1 MAIPNRNADPGHVV
15 DAGRTFFV
23 TTKTYMGRHLLQ
35 SERSAALLVEVLR
48 SCIRARRFQLHDFV
62 IMPNHLH
69 LLITPS
75 SDVTIEKAM
84 QFIKGGFSFRL
95 RRETGYAGEVWQRGF
110 SDHRVRD
117 LGSFDNH
124 RRYIAANPVRAG
136 LATSPGQYPWCFAT
150 LAREKDAHAPQS

>member
-1 MAIPNRNADPGHVV
+1 MAIPNRNADPGHIV

-23 TTKTYMGRHLLQ
+23 TTKTHMGRHLLQ
-35 SERSAALLVEVLR
+35 SDRSAALLVEVLR

-84 QFIKGGFSFRL
+84 QLIKGGFSFRL
-95 RRETGYAGEVWQRGF
+95 RRETDYAGEVWQRGF

-117 LGSFDNH
+117 LDSLDNH

-136 LATSPGQYPWCFAT
+136 LATLPGQYPWCFAT

>member
-1 MAIPNRNADPGHVV
+1 
-15 DAGRTFFV
+15 
-23 TTKTYMGRHLLQ
+23 MGRHLLQ
-35 SERSAALLVEVLR
+35 SDRNAALLVEVLR

-95 RRETGYAGEVWQRGF
+95 RRETGYAGEVWQRWF
-110 SDHRVRD
+110 LRSQSAR
-117 LGSFDNH
+117 
-124 RRYIAANPVRAG
+124 
-136 LATSPGQYPWCFAT
+136 PWQ
-150 LAREKDAHAPQS
+150 LR